1 MMIVSIHFV
10 TKHLLL
16 TICTVVLLLEE
27 THAIRE
33 AYESYHKTRLPIEL
47 SIKNFTYDNLIMPF
61 NMPRT
66 PGSIQSRIIQ
76 EYIKDFYSFKLNND
90 WILETDS
97 FEENEHNFTN
107 LVFTLENPNYEIN
120 NDDDNRKYLLL
131 AAHYDTLIPL
141 SGFIG
146 AMDSAASCA
155 ILMYVSKYIDS
166 LWTTELRSSNGNDST
181 ATNDNDGDDNNDSS
195 SLNLHSRSLID
206 SGYGIKIVFF
216 DGEEAIVKWTDTD
229 SLYGARHLAQKWS
242 ENGTLEKL
250 KLFVLMDLIG
260 GQTDDRIKSFSI
272 TSYFQSSHEYY
283 KLLSTVE
290 DQYLDLIFEDQNIA
304 TAQTEEDDTDFSSK
318 RNSNIERPSKELDPS
333 NEVFILTS
341 NIRIKDDHVP
351 FHHHQVPIL
360 HLIPSPFP
368 PHWHTMDDD
377 FDHLDQEEINKW
389 AVMMSEFTVLAAKM
403 GND

>member
-1 MMIVSIHFV
+1 MMMMIANIHIV

-16 TICTVVLLLEE
+16 TVCTVALLLAQ

-76 EYIKDFYSFKLNND
+76 EYIKDFYSFGLDND
-90 WILETDS
+90 WTVETDF

-107 LVFTLENPNYEIN
+107 LVFTLENPNYESN
-120 NDDDNRKYLLL
+120 GDDENRKYLLL

-166 LWTTELRSSNGNDST
+166 LWTAELRSSNDS
-181 ATNDNDGDDNNDSS
+181 DNVAGDDDDGNNSGS
-195 SLNLHSRSLID
+195 SLHPRNLIA
-206 SGYGIKIVFF
+206 SGYGIKVVFF

-283 KLLSTVE
+283 KLLSTIE
-290 DQYLDLIFEDQNIA
+290 DQYLDLIFEDQNVA
-304 TAQTEEDDTDFSSK
+304 TAQTEKGDTNLSR
-318 RNSNIERPSKELDPS
+318 RNGNVERPPKELDPS

-389 AVMMSEFTVLAAKM
+389 AVMMSEFTVLAAQM
-403 GND
+403 GSE